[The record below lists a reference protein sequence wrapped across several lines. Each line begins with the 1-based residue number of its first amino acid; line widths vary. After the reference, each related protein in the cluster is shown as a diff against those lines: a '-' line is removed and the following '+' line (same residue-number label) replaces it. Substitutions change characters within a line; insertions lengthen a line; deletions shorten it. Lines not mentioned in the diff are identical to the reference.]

1 MLNVVV
7 LMGRLVA
14 DPELRQTPSG
24 VSVTSFTLAVDRSY
38 VKQGQ
43 ERQTDFIDIV
53 AWRKTAEHICK
64 FFKKGSLIAVDGS
77 IQTRKYTD
85 RDGKNRTAFE
95 VVANNV
101 NFCESKKENNN
112 NTYKKPKGQPDI
124 SADDTGD
131 FEEISDNDLPF
142 NHGFTASRRQ
152 KAA

>member
-1 MLNVVV
+1 MLNCVA
-7 LMGRLVA
+7 LMGRIVA
-14 DPELRQTPSG
+14 NPELKQTQSG
-24 VSVTSFTLAVDRSY
+24 IAVTSFTIACDRSY
-38 VKQGQ
+38 CKANE
-43 ERQTDFIDIV
+43 ERQADFITIV
-53 AWRKTAEHICK
+53 AWRKTAEFVCK
-64 FFKKGSLIAVDGS
+64 YFQKGSLIAIDGS